1 MEMTKGEICLRFRRG
16 GGTKQQIKVLADL
29 NAVPVSEIKAVL
41 IEAGEIKEETKPE
54 EPKEP
59 SKEPPKEP
67 KVMPETIVQ
76 VLLARIE
83 VLDQELSVIEKEK
96 KAKEAEYLEIIAFM
110 NNYNKAV

>member
-29 NAVPVSEIKAVL
+29 NAVPVSEIKTVL

-54 EPKEP
+54 EP
-59 SKEPPKEP
+59 KEPPKEP

>member
-59 SKEPPKEP
+59 PKEP

-96 KAKEAEYLEIIAFM
+96 KAKEEEYLEIIAFM